1 MSKLSY
7 IFLILI
13 FIQILHPSS
22 GAPKRGGR
30 GRPANTRGGGSRGA
44 GSSVVGESSAGSS
57 SSVNE
62 TQNQIPLVSE
72 VLKDIADIRD
82 YMDCFRLLDHITEHP
97 EDYHN
102 IEQV

>member
-13 FIQILHPSS
+13 FSQILHPSS
-22 GAPKRGGR
+22 GGSKRGGR
-30 GRPANTRGGGSRGA
+30 SRPSNTRGGGSRGA
-44 GSSVVGESSAGSS
+44 GSSAVGE
-57 SSVNE
+57 
-62 TQNQIPLVSE
+62 ISE

-82 YMDCFRLLDHITEHP
+82 YLDCFRLLDHITEHP

>member
-7 IFLILI
+7 IFLLLI
-13 FIQILHPSS
+13 FSQILHPSS